1 MPIKVAC
8 QCGASFAAK
17 DELAGKAVRCPK
29 CKQPLKIPA
38 PAAPA
43 PAVASAMDDL
53 FDEVGIAAKKGPSCP
68 KCNAELKPNAIICVS
83 CGFDLQSGEHREG
96 AKVYSAAEIGHG
108 EAADTLLDRASRQ
121 IEIDKEEDKKNIS
134 QGAPA
139 YVYLFGL
146 LVIIAFATMMF
157 TLPKG
162 LAFYITGICVCSF
175 AGLVNFYYGIRW
187 LIVAFQEGLQQG
199 FFHLIPIFGIGYQ
212 IYYLITRWDR
222 VGKWFIAQLK
232 MIPLSIFGGLL
243 MLLGQWLGFQHPK
256 KEGVWLIQP
265 PPAQVVQISH
275 DDSQATS
282 NSANWRAQRR
292 FES

>member
-38 PAAPA
+38 PAAAA
-43 PAVASAMDDL
+43 PTVPNAMDDL

-68 KCNAELKPNAIICVS
+68 QCNAELKPNAVLCVA

-96 AKVYSAAEIGHG
+96 AKIHAVQLDGHV

-146 LVIIAFATMMF
+146 LVIVAFATMMF
-157 TLPKG
+157 TMPKG
-162 LAFYITGICVCSF
+162 LAFYITGISVCCF

-187 LIVAFQEGLQQG
+187 LIVAFQEGPQQG
-199 FFHLIPIFGIGYQ
+199 FFHLIPIFGVGYQ

-232 MIPLSIFGGLL
+232 MLPLVIFGGLL
-243 MLLGQWLGFQHPK
+243 MLLGSALGFDYPK
-256 KEGVWLIQP
+256 
-265 PPAQVVQISH
+265 
-275 DDSQATS
+275 DDSRLEQEPWSQVACV
-282 NSANWRAQRR
+282 WE
-292 FES
+292 FEAESWQVCPLRSV